1 MQLSAAFI
9 KGAQFAI
16 GANQLA
22 QDAKAKEDE
31 EIHWRTIGEGEEAHA
46 VPIDGPD
53 PKAKKAESKKAE
65 AKKAETKKAESKKAE
80 SKKVET
86 KDKKATAGK
95 LKYNINDT
103 RKALRDGV
111 NASHVSRADEIKW
124 NDARRQMGET
134 IKATKIQENAMI
146 NLIDGALEDEELTTA
161 QAKKLKDKLKD
172 AQKDMPELIKQAE
185 DAIEAVKNKLMND
198 RDLEGK
204 IESLDNAAR
213 RALKIHSAVVH
224 VGSDLRR
231 YKSETAQKR
240 QEEIAQRMQR
250 ERDEISPMRELL
262 GRSLADDPLL
272 LTREGGAAALASS
285 PTAVLDEL
293 RDSVQAQMNRLD
305 DQTRTI
311 DSAKAQKDLAES
323 LNSLSRAADKQ
334 VFRTRQITKE
344 SQASGVASSMYDM
357 LDEARDKAQEQG
369 DSRKLAKLALL
380 ANMYMSAAT
389 IGLNNIETYVK
400 IRQKAEQRPRDEA
413 DKYAKQH
420 NEAIANAKRVIDEQW
435 NSLKS
440 AKQEL
445 KNALKSIGLN

>member
-1 MQLSAAFI
+1 MQLSTAFI

-22 QDAKAKEDE
+22 QDAKAKKDDD

-46 VPIDGPD
+46 VPIAGPD
-53 PKAKKAESKKAE
+53 PKAKKAEPK
-65 AKKAETKKAESKKAE
+65 AKKPESKKAE
-80 SKKVET
+80 GKAAQPKKAET

-95 LKYNINDT
+95 LKYNIND
-103 RKALRDGV
+103 
-111 NASHVSRADEIKW
+111 
-124 NDARRQMGET
+124 
-134 IKATKIQENAMI
+134 
-146 NLIDGALEDEELTTA
+146 
-161 QAKKLKDKLKD
+161 
-172 AQKDMPELIKQAE
+172 
-185 DAIEAVKNKLMND
+185 
-198 RDLEGK
+198 
-204 IESLDNAAR
+204 
-213 RALKIHSAVVH
+213 
-224 VGSDLRR
+224 
-231 YKSETAQKR
+231 
-240 QEEIAQRMQR
+240 
-250 ERDEISPMRELL
+250 
-262 GRSLADDPLL
+262 PLL
-272 LTREGGAAALASS
+272 LTREGGTAALASS

-293 RDSVQAQMNRLD
+293 RDSVQAQMDRLD

-311 DSAKAQKDLAES
+311 DSAKAQKDLSDS

-380 ANMYMSAAT
+380 ANMYTSAAT

-400 IRQKAEQRPRDEA
+400 IRQKAEQRPKDEA

>member
-22 QDAKAKEDE
+22 QDAKAKKDE

-46 VPIDGPD
+46 VPIAGPE
-53 PKAKKAESKKAE
+53 PNTKKAEGKKAEGKKAESKKAE
-65 AKKAETKKAESKKAE
+65 TKKAE

-124 NDARRQMGET
+124 NDARRQMGEA
-134 IKATKIQENAMI
+134 IKATKTQENAMI

-213 RALKIHSAVVH
+213 RALKINSAVVH
-224 VGSDLRR
+224 VGSDLRQ

-262 GRSLADDPLL
+262 GRSPADDPLL

-323 LNSLSRAADKQ
+323 LNSLSRAAGKK
-334 VFRTRQITKE
+334 VFKTRQITKE
-344 SQASGVASSMYDM
+344 SQASGIASLMYDM

-380 ANMYMSAAT
+380 ANMYTSAAT
-389 IGLNNIETYVK
+389 IGLNNIEAYVK
-400 IRQKAEQRPRDEA
+400 IRQKAEQRPRDET

>member
-1 MQLSAAFI
+1 MNLTTAFI

-22 QDAKAKEDE
+22 QDAKAEKDE

-53 PKAKKAESKKAE
+53 PKAKKAEPK
-65 AKKAETKKAESKKAE
+65 AKKAEPKGKKAEKA
-80 SKKVET
+80 KKVS
-86 KDKKATAGK
+86 DGRI
-95 LKYNINDT
+95 KYNINDT

-111 NASHVSRADEIKW
+111 NASHVSRADELKW
-124 NDARRQMGET
+124 NDARRQMGEA

-146 NLIDGALEDEELTTA
+146 QLIDGALEREELTTA

-185 DAIEAVKNKLMND
+185 DAIEAVKSNLMND

-213 RALKIHSAVVH
+213 RALKINSAVVH
-224 VGSDLRR
+224 VGSDLRQ

-250 ERDEISPMRELL
+250 ERDDVSPTRELL

-272 LTREGGAAALASS
+272 LAREGGAAALASS

-293 RDSVQAQMNRLD
+293 RDSVQAQMDRLD

-311 DSAKAQKDLAES
+311 DSTKAQKDLSES
-323 LNSLSRAADKQ
+323 LNSLSRATDKQ
-334 VFRTRQITKE
+334 VFKTRQLTKE

-380 ANMYMSAAT
+380 ANMYTSAAT
-389 IGLNNIETYVK
+389 IGLNNIETYAK
-400 IRQKAEQRPRDEA
+400 IRQKAEQRPRDET

-435 NSLKS
+435 NCLKS

>member
-1 MQLSAAFI
+1 MNLTTAFI

-22 QDAKAKEDE
+22 QDAKAKKDD

-53 PKAKKAESKKAE
+53 PKAKKAEPK
-65 AKKAETKKAESKKAE
+65 AKKAEPKAKKAEPKA
-80 SKKVET
+80 KKVS
-86 KDKKATAGK
+86 DGRI
-95 LKYNINDT
+95 KYNINDT

-124 NDARRQMGET
+124 NDARRQMGEA
-134 IKATKIQENAMI
+134 IKATKIQEKAMI
-146 NLIDGALEDEELTTA
+146 HLIDGALEREELTTA

-172 AQKDMPELIKQAE
+172 VQKDMPELIKQAE
-185 DAIEAVKNKLMND
+185 DAIEAVKNNLMND

-213 RALKIHSAVVH
+213 RAFKINSAVVH
-224 VGSDLRR
+224 LGSDLRQ
-231 YKSETAQKR
+231 YKSEAEQKR

-250 ERDEISPMRELL
+250 ERDDVSPTRELL

-285 PTAVLDEL
+285 PTAMLDEL
-293 RDSVQAQMNRLD
+293 RASVQAQMDRLD
-305 DQTRTI
+305 DQTRNI
-311 DSAKAQKDLAES
+311 DNAKAQKDLSES
-323 LNSLSRAADKQ
+323 LNSLSRATDRQ
-334 VFRTRQITKE
+334 VFKTRQTTKE

-380 ANMYMSAAT
+380 ANMYTSAAK
-389 IGLNNIETYVK
+389 IGLNNIETYAK
-400 IRQKAEQRPRDEA
+400 IRQKAEQRPRDET

-420 NEAIANAKRVIDEQW
+420 NEAIANAKRVIEEQW

-440 AKQEL
+440 AKKEL

>member
-1 MQLSAAFI
+1 MNLTTAFI
-9 KGAQFAI
+9 TGAQFAQR
-16 GANQLA
+16 ASLLA
-22 QDAKAKEDE
+22 QDAKAKKDD
-31 EIHWRTIGEGEEAHA
+31 EIHFRTIGEGEEAHV
-46 VPIDGPD
+46 VPIAGPD

-65 AKKAETKKAESKKAE
+65 SKKAETKAKKAPE
-80 SKKVET
+80 SS
-86 KDKKATAGK
+86 K

-124 NDARRQMGET
+124 NDARRQMGEA
-134 IKATKIQENAMI
+134 IKATKVQENAMI
-146 NLIDGALEDEELTTA
+146 HLIDGALEGEELTTA

-172 AQKDMPELIKQAE
+172 SQKDMPELIKQAE

-204 IESLDNAAR
+204 IESLANAAR
-213 RALKIHSAVVH
+213 RALKINSDVVH
-224 VGSDLRR
+224 VGSDLRQ
-231 YKSETAQKR
+231 YKSETSQKR
-240 QEEIAQRMQR
+240 LEEIAQRMQR
-250 ERDEISPMRELL
+250 ERNEISPMRELL
-262 GRSLADDPLL
+262 GRSPADDPLL
-272 LTREGGAAALASS
+272 LTREGGAAALARS

-305 DQTRTI
+305 DQTRII
-311 DSAKAQKDLAES
+311 DSAKAQKDLSES
-323 LNSLSRAADKQ
+323 LNSLSRAAGKQ
-334 VFRTRQITKE
+334 VFKTRQLTKE
-344 SQASGVASSMYDM
+344 SQASGVASIMYDM

-380 ANMYMSAAT
+380 ANMYTSAAT
-389 IGLNNIETYVK
+389 IGLNNIEAYVK
-400 IRQKAEQRPRDEA
+400 IRQKAEQRPRDET

-440 AKQEL
+440 VKQEL

>member
-1 MQLSAAFI
+1 MQLSTAFI

-22 QDAKAKEDE
+22 QDAKAEKDE

-53 PKAKKAESKKAE
+53 PKAKKAEPK
-65 AKKAETKKAESKKAE
+65 AKKAEPKGKKAEKA
-80 SKKVET
+80 KKVS
-86 KDKKATAGK
+86 DGRI
-95 LKYNINDT
+95 KYNINDT

-111 NASHVSRADEIKW
+111 NASHVSRADELKW
-124 NDARRQMGET
+124 NDARRQMGEA

-146 NLIDGALEDEELTTA
+146 QLIDGALEREELTTA

-185 DAIEAVKNKLMND
+185 DAIEAVKSNLMND

-213 RALKIHSAVVH
+213 RALKINSAVVH
-224 VGSDLRR
+224 VGSDLRQ

-250 ERDEISPMRELL
+250 ERDDVSPTRELL

-272 LTREGGAAALASS
+272 LAREGGAAALASS

-293 RDSVQAQMNRLD
+293 RDSVQAQMDRLD

-311 DSAKAQKDLAES
+311 DSTKAQKDLSES
-323 LNSLSRAADKQ
+323 LNSLSRATDKQ
-334 VFRTRQITKE
+334 VFKTRQLTKE

-380 ANMYMSAAT
+380 ANMYTSAAT
-389 IGLNNIETYVK
+389 IGLNNIETYAK
-400 IRQKAEQRPRDEA
+400 IRQKAEQRPRDET

-435 NSLKS
+435 NCLKS